1 MKLFSGL
8 AGRLLVLLIFLG
20 LGAGLYILMQP
31 PKTFPKKAS
40 NHKEDIPLFTSSGQ
54 CQACHPALWNE
65 WKKSHHAISYTN
77 PEVRKL
83 SSDFRQK
90 ECQDCH
96 LPRPIFETGLTKPP
110 LPRQSRPDEGVDCLT
125 CHMRPD
131 GRILGVHTNPKA
143 GCKPLAEPSLASVAL
158 CKTCHNQHKTT
169 DQWAASPFAKKG
181 VSCNDCHMPKIE
193 GKPGRRSHLVK
204 GAHDLATLKSA
215 ARLGVRLE
223 KYKVL
228 VEVENKGAGHNL
240 PTEERHRAVDVI
252 YRILPADAR
261 PQPWS
266 PTFTRLYRFRQ
277 PYLGDPGPNTQLPS
291 GQTWKGS
298 FEIPKPLQ
306 AKGTRI
312 QVRLLYHL
320 TPFQKDKE
328 GSLLYEIEKVLP

>member
-8 AGRLLVLLIFLG
+8 GGRLLVLLVFIGIGGGFFFLT
-20 LGAGLYILMQP
+20 QKP
-31 PKTFPKKAS
+31 PSDPKDKGPS
-40 NHKEDIPLFTSSGQ
+40 EDIPLFTSSRQ
-54 CQACHPALWNE
+54 CKSCHAALWDE
-65 WKKSHHAISYTN
+65 WSKSHHAIAYTN

-83 SSDFRQK
+83 SNDFRQK

-96 LPRPIFETGLTKPP
+96 LPRPLFETGLAKPP
-110 LPRQSRPDEGVDCLT
+110 LPRQSRPDEGVDCLA

-131 GRILGVHTNPKA
+131 GRILGLHARPKA
-143 GCKPLAEPSLASVAL
+143 GCKPLAQPRLGSVDL

-193 GKPGRRSHLVK
+193 GKPGRRSHWVK
-204 GAHDLATLKSA
+204 GAHDLATLRSA
-215 ARLGVRLE
+215 ARLGVRVSE
-223 KYKVL
+223 SKIL

-252 YRILPADAR
+252 YRILPAGTKAKTWD
-261 PQPWS
+261 PP
-266 PTFTRLYRFRQ
+266 FTRLYRFRQ

-298 FEIPKPLQ
+298 FDIPAALQ
-306 AKGTRI
+306 IKGTRV
-312 QVRLLYHL
+312 QVRLLYQL
-320 TPFQKDKE
+320 TPFKKDEE
-328 GSLLYEIEKVLP
+328 GSLLYEIEKVLR